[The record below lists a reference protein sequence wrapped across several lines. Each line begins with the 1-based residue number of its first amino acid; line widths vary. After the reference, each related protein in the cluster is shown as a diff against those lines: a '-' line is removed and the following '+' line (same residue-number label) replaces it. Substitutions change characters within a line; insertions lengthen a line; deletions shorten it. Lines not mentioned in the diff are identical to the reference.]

1 VPTLEVIF
9 LAIGLA
15 MYCFAVAVASGYAI
29 KALKMRHAFIIAAFF
44 GAFQAIMP
52 VVGWL
57 AGRSFSAWLFSVDH
71 WIAFGLLT
79 GIGCKMIYEAFGIT
93 RLEKEPNRMNLSMLL
108 LLSVATSI
116 DALAVGLSLSILR
129 TPIAAPALI
138 IGIVAFVLSFVG
150 TYIGQHMGKHFE
162 NKLEAL
168 GGVILIGIGIKILFD
183 HLMA

>member
-1 VPTLEVIF
+1 MEVIF
-9 LAIGLA
+9 LAVGLA
-15 MYCFAVAVASGYAI
+15 MDCFAVAVASGYAI
-29 KALKMRHAFIIAAFF
+29 KALKMRHAFTIAAFF

-52 VVGWL
+52 IVGWL
-57 AGRSFSAWLFSVDH
+57 VGRSLSTWLMAVNH

-79 GIGCKMIYEAFGIT
+79 GIGAKMIYEAFGIT

-138 IGIVAFVLSFVG
+138 IGFVTFILSFAG
-150 TYIGQHMGKHFE
+150 IYIGQHMGRHFE

-168 GGVILIGIGIKILFD
+168 GGLILIGIGIKILID
-183 HLMA
+183 HLMQ